1 MARYDRSKDPDPQVQ
16 QVIDV
21 LAEYEQEHANALI
34 EARRGNYDFIY
45 IRIIDP
51 DFRGMKR
58 RKLREDKVWPLLHN
72 LPGEI
77 VSDIISLV
85 VVTPEEAPHNGSS
98 IEFDNPLPPLPIP
111 NLCEETQNTN
121 GHQHNYAVESSEM
134 LNVPLSSEEALA
146 VKEAAQL
153 QGLSD
158 EDLIRSWVLEKL
170 ELSSGLRT

>member
-16 QVIDV
+16 QVLDV

-51 DFRGMKR
+51 DFQGIER
-58 RKLREDKVWPLLHN
+58 RKLRKAKVWPLLHK
-72 LPGEI
+72 LPSEI
-77 VSDIISLV
+77 VSNIISLV

-111 NLCEETQNTN
+111 NLWEETQSTN
-121 GHQHNYAVESSEM
+121 GHQHSYAVESNGM
-134 LNVPLSSEEALA
+134 LNIPLSSEEALA

-170 ELSSGLRT
+170 ELSSAIA